1 MPESTTNN
9 SSSFAPL
16 SAAFTPAHLKF
27 LNAKLEKLSPE
38 KVLEWAMI
46 SLPGLIQTTAFGPTG
61 LVILDMINRIHI
73 DQQAAAGVHPTP
85 ASSSASEEDEDD
97 EAISEQKRFEKSG
110 YNTRRHPVPLIFIDT
125 LYHFQ
130 ETLDLAQRV
139 QDHYN
144 IPLKVYKP
152 LNAETAEDF
161 EREYGQRLW
170 ETDEVS
176 YDYLVKVEP
185 GRRAYQELGAQ
196 AVISGRRRSQKGDR
210 AKLEIL
216 EVEKGTGLLKLN
228 PLATWS
234 FQQVWTYLR
243 AYQVPFNALLDQ
255 GYRSIGDWH
264 STKPTSNL
272 EDERSGRWEGKQKTE
287 CGLHVDYFKMRA
299 EFQATQKKK
308 QALLAAQQEAQQ
320 QQQQQQPQPHAVDV
334 C

>member
-1 MPESTTNN
+1 MPESTVNHST
-9 SSSFAPL
+9 PL
-16 SAAFTPAHLKF
+16 SATFTPAHLKF
-27 LNAKLEKLSPE
+27 INAKLEKLSPE
-38 KVLEWAMI
+38 KIIEWAMI

-61 LVILDMINRIHI
+61 LVILDMINRIHV
-73 DQQAAAGVHPTP
+73 DQQASANAHPTP
-85 ASSSASEEDEDD
+85 ASSSASEDD
-97 EAISEQKRFEKSG
+97 ENQDDSQAKFKKSG

-139 QDHYN
+139 QDHYD

-152 LNAETAEDF
+152 QNCETTEDF
-161 EREYGQRLW
+161 ERQYGQHLW
-170 ETDEVS
+170 ESDEIS

-210 AKLEIL
+210 AHLDIL
-216 EVEKGTGLLKLN
+216 EVESGTGLLKLN

-264 STKPTSNL
+264 STKPASNPD
-272 EDERSGRWEGKQKTE
+272 DERSGRWEGKQKSE

-308 QALLAAQQEAQQ
+308 QALLAAQQQATPEAQQ
-320 QQQQQQPQPHAVDV
+320 TVQVA
-334 C
+334 

>member
-1 MPESTTNN
+1 MPEATATHQVSSFSTT
-9 SSSFAPL
+9 
-16 SAAFTPAHLKF
+16 FTPAHLKF
-27 LNAKLEKLSPE
+27 INSKLEKLSPE
-38 KVLEWAMI
+38 KIIEWAMI

-73 DQQAAAGVHPTP
+73 DQQSAANVHPTP
-85 ASSSASEEDEDD
+85 ASSSASEDENSDD
-97 EAISEQKRFEKSG
+97 ESSRHFKKSG
-110 YNTRRHPVPLIFIDT
+110 YNTQRHPVPLIFIDT

-152 LNAETAEDF
+152 LDCETTADF
-161 EREYGQRLW
+161 EAQHGQRLW
-170 ETDEVS
+170 ETDELS

-210 AKLEIL
+210 AHLDIL
-216 EVEKGTGLLKLN
+216 ELEAGTGLLKLN

-264 STKPTSNL
+264 STKPASNPD
-272 EDERSGRWEGKQKTE
+272 DERSGRWEGKQKTE

-308 QALLAAQQEAQQ
+308 QALLASHEAAAATAAQVQA
-320 QQQQQQPQPHAVDV
+320 
-334 C
+334 

>member
-1 MPESTTNN
+1 MPESTLNN
-9 SSSFAPL
+9 NASTPL
-16 SAAFTPAHLKF
+16 SATFTPAHLKF
-27 LNAKLEKLSPE
+27 INAKLEKLSPE
-38 KVLEWAMI
+38 KIIEWAMI

-73 DQQAAAGVHPTP
+73 DQQAAANVHPTP
-85 ASSSASEEDEDD
+85 ASSSASEDENED
-97 EAISEQKRFEKSG
+97 STFKKSA

-152 LNAETAEDF
+152 LNCETTEDF
-161 EREYGQRLW
+161 ERQYGQQLW
-170 ETDEVS
+170 ESDEIS

-210 AKLEIL
+210 SKLDIL
-216 EVEKGTGLLKLN
+216 EVEAGTGLLKLN

-264 STKPTSNL
+264 STKPASNPD
-272 EDERSGRWEGKQKTE
+272 DERSGRWEGKQKSE

-299 EFQATQKKK
+299 EFQASQKKK
-308 QALLAAQQEAQQ
+308 QALLTAQQ
-320 QQQQQQPQPHAVDV
+320 QQQEDVIKIQQTVEVA
-334 C
+334 

>member
-1 MPESTTNN
+1 MPESTTN
-9 SSSFAPL
+9 SSPAPL

-38 KVLEWAMI
+38 KILEWAMI

-73 DQQAAAGVHPTP
+73 DQQAAANVHPTP
-85 ASSSASEEDEDD
+85 ASSSASEDEEDD
-97 EAISEQKRFEKSG
+97 EATSEQKRFQKSG

-130 ETLDLAQRV
+130 ETLGLAQRV

-152 LNAETAEDF
+152 LNAESTADF
-161 EREYGQRLW
+161 EREYGQNLW
-170 ETDEVS
+170 ETDDVS

-308 QALLAAQQEAQQ
+308 QALLEAQQAAAQQ
-320 QQQQQQPQPHAVDV
+320 QQQGQQPQAVDV

>member
-1 MPESTTNN
+1 MPESTVPQV
-9 SSSFAPL
+9 SF
-16 SAAFTPAHLKF
+16 STIFTPTHLKF
-27 LNAKLEKLSPE
+27 INAKLEKLSPE
-38 KVLEWAMI
+38 KIIEWAMI

-73 DQQAAAGVHPTP
+73 DNQSAANVHPTP
-85 ASSSASEEDEDD
+85 ASSSASEDESDD
-97 EAISEQKRFEKSG
+97 GDHHFKKSG
-110 YNTRRHPVPLIFIDT
+110 YNTQRHPVPLIFIDT

-130 ETLDLAQRV
+130 ETLDLAQQV

-152 LNAETAEDF
+152 LNCETTADF
-161 EREYGQRLW
+161 EAQYGQQLW
-170 ETDEVS
+170 ETDDLS

-210 AKLEIL
+210 AHLDIL
-216 EVEKGTGLLKLN
+216 EVESGTGLLKLN

-264 STKPTSNL
+264 STKPASNPD
-272 EDERSGRWEGKQKTE
+272 DERSGRWEGKQKSE

-308 QALLAAQQEAQQ
+308 QALLAAQEAAATAAAA
-320 QQQQQQPQPHAVDV
+320 PAVQA
-334 C
+334 

>member
-1 MPESTTNN
+1 MPESTVHNN
-9 SSSFAPL
+9 AP
-16 SAAFTPAHLKF
+16 SHPTFTPAHLKF
-27 LNAKLEKLSPE
+27 INAKLEKLSPE
-38 KVLEWAMI
+38 KIIEWAMI

-73 DQQAAAGVHPTP
+73 DQQATSNHHPTP
-85 ASSSASEEDEDD
+85 SSSSASEDEND
-97 EAISEQKRFEKSG
+97 SKKSA
-110 YNTRRHPVPLIFIDT
+110 YNTQRHPVPLIFIDT

-130 ETLDLAQRV
+130 ETLDLAQQV

-152 LNAETAEDF
+152 LSCETTQDF
-161 EREYGQRLW
+161 EREYGERLW
-170 ETDEVS
+170 ETDDLS
-176 YDYLVKVEP
+176 YDYIVKVEP
-185 GRRAYQELGAQ
+185 GRRAYQELNAQ

-210 AKLEIL
+210 AHLDIL
-216 EVEKGTGLLKLN
+216 EVEQGTGLLKLN

-264 STKPTSNL
+264 STKPATNPD
-272 EDERSGRWEGKQKTE
+272 DERSGRWEGKQKSE

-308 QALLAAQQEAQQ
+308 QALLAQQQAALEAQ
-320 QQQQQQPQPHAVDV
+320 AVQV
-334 C
+334 A

>member
-1 MPESTTNN
+1 MPESTATTTTTQT
-9 SSSFAPL
+9 SPL
-16 SAAFTPAHLKF
+16 SATFTPAHLKF
-27 LNAKLEKLSPE
+27 INAKLEKLSPE
-38 KVLEWAMI
+38 KIIEWAMI

-61 LVILDMINRIHI
+61 LVILDMIHRIHI
-73 DQQAAAGVHPTP
+73 DQQAAANIHPTP
-85 ASSSASEEDEDD
+85 ASSSASEDDD
-97 EAISEQKRFEKSG
+97 EEEDSDESQRSFKKCG

-139 QDHYN
+139 QDHYT
-144 IPLKVYKP
+144 IPLKVYTP
-152 LNAETAEDF
+152 LHCETTADF
-161 EREYGQRLW
+161 EQLYGQQLW
-170 ETDEVS
+170 ETDEIS

-210 AKLEIL
+210 AHLDIL
-216 EVEKGTGLLKLN
+216 EVEAGTGLLKLN

-264 STKPTSNL
+264 STKPATNPD
-272 EDERSGRWEGKQKTE
+272 DERSGRWEGKQKTE

-299 EFQATQKKK
+299 EFQSTQKKK
-308 QALLAAQQEAQQ
+308 QALLAAA
-320 QQQQQQPQPHAVDV
+320 QQQPQVVVAVEV
-334 C
+334 A

>member
-1 MPESTTNN
+1 MPESTAPQV
-9 SSSFAPL
+9 SSF
-16 SAAFTPAHLKF
+16 STTFTPAHLKF
-27 LNAKLEKLSPE
+27 INAKLEKLSPE
-38 KVLEWAMI
+38 KIIEWAMI

-73 DQQAAAGVHPTP
+73 DNQAAANVHPTP
-85 ASSSASEEDEDD
+85 ASSSASEDESDD
-97 EAISEQKRFEKSG
+97 GDHHFKKSG
-110 YNTRRHPVPLIFIDT
+110 YNTQRHPVPLIFIDT
-125 LYHFQ
+125 MYHFQ
-130 ETLDLAQRV
+130 ETLDLAQQV

-152 LNAETAEDF
+152 LNCETTADF
-161 EREYGQRLW
+161 ETQYGQRLW
-170 ETDEVS
+170 ETDDLS

-210 AKLEIL
+210 AHLDILEI
-216 EVEKGTGLLKLN
+216 ESGTGLLKLN
-228 PLATWS
+228 PLASWS

-264 STKPTSNL
+264 STKPASNPD
-272 EDERSGRWEGKQKTE
+272 DERSGRWEGKQKTE

-308 QALLAAQQEAQQ
+308 QALLASREAA
-320 QQQQQQPQPHAVDV
+320 AVV
-334 C
+334 AAAPAIQA

>member
-1 MPESTTNN
+1 MPESTAPQV
-9 SSSFAPL
+9 SSF
-16 SAAFTPAHLKF
+16 SATFTPAHLKF
-27 LNAKLEKLSPE
+27 INAKLEKLSPE
-38 KVLEWAMI
+38 KIIEWAMI

-73 DQQAAAGVHPTP
+73 DNQSAANVHPTP
-85 ASSSASEEDEDD
+85 ASSSASEDESDD
-97 EAISEQKRFEKSG
+97 GDHHFKKSG

-152 LNAETAEDF
+152 LKCETTADF
-161 EREYGQRLW
+161 ESQYGQQLW
-170 ETDEVS
+170 ETDDLS

-210 AKLEIL
+210 AHLDILEI
-216 EVEKGTGLLKLN
+216 ESGTGLLKLN

-264 STKPTSNL
+264 STKPASNPD
-272 EDERSGRWEGKQKTE
+272 DERSGRWEGKQKSE

-308 QALLAAQQEAQQ
+308 QALLASREAAA
-320 QQQQQQPQPHAVDV
+320 AVAV
-334 C
+334 APAVQA

>member
-1 MPESTTNN
+1 MPESTAPQV
-9 SSSFAPL
+9 SSF
-16 SAAFTPAHLKF
+16 SATFTPAHLKF
-27 LNAKLEKLSPE
+27 INAKLEKLSPE
-38 KVLEWAMI
+38 KIIEWAMI

-73 DQQAAAGVHPTP
+73 DNQSAANVHPTP
-85 ASSSASEEDEDD
+85 ASSSASEDESDD
-97 EAISEQKRFEKSG
+97 GDHHFKKSG

-152 LNAETAEDF
+152 LNCETTADF
-161 EREYGQRLW
+161 ESQYGQQLW
-170 ETDEVS
+170 ETDDLS

-210 AKLEIL
+210 AHLDILEI
-216 EVEKGTGLLKLN
+216 ESGTGLLKLN

-264 STKPTSNL
+264 STKPASNPD
-272 EDERSGRWEGKQKTE
+272 DERSGRWEGKQKSE

-308 QALLAAQQEAQQ
+308 QALLASREAAAAA
-320 QQQQQQPQPHAVDV
+320 AVAPAV
-334 C
+334 QA

>member
-1 MPESTTNN
+1 MPESTAPQV
-9 SSSFAPL
+9 SSF
-16 SAAFTPAHLKF
+16 SATFTPAHLKF
-27 LNAKLEKLSPE
+27 INAKLEKLSPE
-38 KVLEWAMI
+38 KIIEWAMI

-73 DQQAAAGVHPTP
+73 DNQSAANVHPTP
-85 ASSSASEEDEDD
+85 ASSSASEDESDD
-97 EAISEQKRFEKSG
+97 GDHHFKKSG

-152 LNAETAEDF
+152 LNCETTADF
-161 EREYGQRLW
+161 ESQYGQQLW
-170 ETDEVS
+170 ETDDLS

-210 AKLEIL
+210 AHLDILEI
-216 EVEKGTGLLKLN
+216 ESGTGLLKLN

-264 STKPTSNL
+264 STKPASNPD
-272 EDERSGRWEGKQKTE
+272 DERSGRWEGKQKSE

-308 QALLAAQQEAQQ
+308 QALLASREAAA
-320 QQQQQQPQPHAVDV
+320 AVAV
-334 C
+334 APAVQA

>member
-1 MPESTTNN
+1 MPESTAPQV
-9 SSSFAPL
+9 SSF
-16 SAAFTPAHLKF
+16 SATFTPAHLKF
-27 LNAKLEKLSPE
+27 INAKLEKLSPE
-38 KVLEWAMI
+38 KIIEWAMI

-73 DQQAAAGVHPTP
+73 DNQSAAN
-85 ASSSASEEDEDD
+85 
-97 EAISEQKRFEKSG
+97 SG

-152 LNAETAEDF
+152 LNCETTADF
-161 EREYGQRLW
+161 ESQYGQQLW
-170 ETDEVS
+170 ETDDLS

-210 AKLEIL
+210 AHLDILEI
-216 EVEKGTGLLKLN
+216 ESGTGLLKLN

-264 STKPTSNL
+264 STKPASNPD
-272 EDERSGRWEGKQKTE
+272 DERSGRWEGKQKSE

-308 QALLAAQQEAQQ
+308 QALLASREAAAAA
-320 QQQQQQPQPHAVDV
+320 AVAPAV
-334 C
+334 QA

>member
-1 MPESTTNN
+1 MPESTATQQA
-9 SSSFAPL
+9 SPY
-16 SAAFTPAHLKF
+16 SATFTPAHLKF
-27 LNAKLEKLSPE
+27 INAKLEKLTPE
-38 KVLEWAMI
+38 KIIEWAMI

-73 DQQAAAGVHPTP
+73 DQQSAANVHPTP
-85 ASSSASEEDEDD
+85 ASSSASEDDASEDEGHNF
-97 EAISEQKRFEKSG
+97 KKSG
-110 YNTRRHPVPLIFIDT
+110 YNTQRHPVPLIFIDT

-130 ETLDLAQRV
+130 ETLDLAQQV

-152 LNAETAEDF
+152 LNCETTADF
-161 EREYGQRLW
+161 ESQYGQRLW
-170 ETDEVS
+170 ENDDLS

-210 AKLEIL
+210 AHLDILEI
-216 EVEKGTGLLKLN
+216 ESGTGLLKLN

-243 AYQVPFNALLDQ
+243 AYQVPFNALLEQ

-264 STKPTSNL
+264 STKPTTNPD
-272 EDERSGRWEGKQKTE
+272 DERSGRWEGKQKTE

-308 QALLAAQQEAQQ
+308 QALLASMEAAKVQQ
-320 QQQQQQPQPHAVDV
+320 QQ
-334 C
+334 

>member
-1 MPESTTNN
+1 MPESTINHST
-9 SSSFAPL
+9 SP
-16 SAAFTPAHLKF
+16 SAIFTPAHLKF
-27 LNAKLEKLSPE
+27 INAKLEKLSPE
-38 KVLEWAMI
+38 KIIEWAMI

-73 DQQAAAGVHPTP
+73 DQQASANAHPTP
-85 ASSSASEEDEDD
+85 ASSSASEDEGQDD
-97 EAISEQKRFEKSG
+97 SQAKFRKSG
-110 YNTRRHPVPLIFIDT
+110 YNTRRHPVPLVFIDT

-139 QDHYN
+139 QDHYD

-152 LNAETAEDF
+152 QNCEITEDF
-161 EREYGQRLW
+161 ERLYGQQLW
-170 ETDEVS
+170 ESDEIS

-185 GRRAYQELGAQ
+185 GRRSYQELGAQ

-210 AKLEIL
+210 ARLDIL
-216 EVEKGTGLLKLN
+216 EVEAGTGLLKLN

-234 FQQVWTYLR
+234 FQQVRTYLR

-264 STKPTSNL
+264 STKPATNPD
-272 EDERSGRWEGKQKTE
+272 DERSGRWEGKQKSE

-308 QALLAAQQEAQQ
+308 QALLAVQQQAQQIQVA
-320 QQQQQQPQPHAVDV
+320 
-334 C
+334 

>member
-1 MPESTTNN
+1 MPESTAINN
-9 SSSFAPL
+9 TQGSVP
-16 SAAFTPAHLKF
+16 SAVFTPAHLKF
-27 LNAKLEKLSPE
+27 INAKLEKLSPE
-38 KVLEWAMI
+38 KIIEWAMI

-73 DQQAAAGVHPTP
+73 DQQAAANVHPTP
-85 ASSSASEEDEDD
+85 ASSSASEDEDD
-97 EAISEQKRFEKSG
+97 QDLRFKKSG
-110 YNTRRHPVPLIFIDT
+110 YNTQRHPVPLVFIDT

-152 LNAETAEDF
+152 QDCDTTEDF
-161 EREYGQRLW
+161 ERLYGQQLW
-170 ETDEVS
+170 EKDDLS

-185 GRRAYQELGAQ
+185 GRRSYQELGAQ

-210 AKLEIL
+210 AHLDIL
-216 EVEKGTGLLKLN
+216 EVEPGTGLLKLN

-243 AYQVPFNALLDQ
+243 AYQVPFNVLLDQ

-264 STKPTSNL
+264 STKPAANPD
-272 EDERSGRWEGKQKTE
+272 DERSGRWEGKQKTE

-299 EFQATQKKK
+299 EFQASQKKK
-308 QALLAAQQEAQQ
+308 QALLAAQQEQS
-320 QQQQQQPQPHAVDV
+320 AVAV
-334 C
+334 

>member
-1 MPESTTNN
+1 MPESTASHTT
-9 SSSFAPL
+9 SSSHPI
-16 SAAFTPAHLKF
+16 FTPAHLKF
-27 LNAKLEKLSPE
+27 INAKLEKLSPE
-38 KVLEWAMI
+38 KIIEWAMI

-73 DQQAAAGVHPTP
+73 DNQATLQQPTP
-85 ASSSASEEDEDD
+85 SSSSASEDD
-97 EAISEQKRFEKSG
+97 EEEGSTKKSV
-110 YNTRRHPVPLIFIDT
+110 YNTNRHPVPLIFIDT

-130 ETLDLAQRV
+130 ETLELAQQV

-152 LNAETAEDF
+152 LQTETTEDF

-170 ETDEVS
+170 ETDELS

-185 GRRAYQELGAQ
+185 GRRAYQELNAK

-210 AKLEIL
+210 SHLNILEI
-216 EVEKGTGLLKLN
+216 ESGTGLLKLN

-243 AYQVPFNALLDQ
+243 AHQVPFNALLDQ

-264 STKPTSNL
+264 STKPASNPD
-272 EDERSGRWEGKQKTE
+272 DERSGRWEGKQKTE

-308 QALLAAQQEAQQ
+308 QALIAAQQQLALESQQ
-320 QQQQQQPQPHAVDV
+320 RVQVA
-334 C
+334 

>member
-1 MPESTTNN
+1 
-9 SSSFAPL
+9 F
-16 SAAFTPAHLKF
+16 
-27 LNAKLEKLSPE
+27 
-38 KVLEWAMI
+38 
-46 SLPGLIQTTAFGPTG
+46 
-61 LVILDMINRIHI
+61 R
-73 DQQAAAGVHPTP
+73 
-85 ASSSASEEDEDD
+85 
-97 EAISEQKRFEKSG
+97 KSG
-110 YNTRRHPVPLIFIDT
+110 YNTRRHPVPLVFIDT

-139 QDHYN
+139 QDHYD

-152 LNAETAEDF
+152 QNCETTEDF
-161 EREYGQRLW
+161 ERLYGQQLW
-170 ETDEVS
+170 ESDEIS

-185 GRRAYQELGAQ
+185 GRRSYQELGAQ

-210 AKLEIL
+210 AHLDIL
-216 EVEKGTGLLKLN
+216 EVEAGTGLLKLN

-264 STKPTSNL
+264 STKPATNPD
-272 EDERSGRWEGKQKTE
+272 DERSGRWEGKQKSE

-308 QALLAAQQEAQQ
+308 QALLTAQQ
-320 QQQQQQPQPHAVDV
+320 QAQQIQVA
-334 C
+334 

>member
-1 MPESTTNN
+1 MPEATFNQ
-9 SSSFAPL
+9 SSSLPV
-16 SAAFTPAHLKF
+16 AFTPAHLKF

-38 KVLEWAMI
+38 KIIEWAMV

-73 DQQAAAGVHPTP
+73 DQQASANTHPTP
-85 ASSSASEEDEDD
+85 ASSSASEDDDEDH
-97 EAISEQKRFEKSG
+97 ILKKSV
-110 YNTRRHPVPLIFIDT
+110 YNTRRHPVPLVFIDT

-139 QDHYN
+139 QEHYN

-152 LNAETAEDF
+152 QDAETVEDF
-161 EREYGQRLW
+161 EKAYGQRLW
-170 ETDEVS
+170 ETDDVS

-185 GRRAYQELGAQ
+185 GRRSYEELGAQ

-210 AKLEIL
+210 AHLNILEI
-216 EVEKGTGLLKLN
+216 EAGTGLIKLN

-264 STKPTSNL
+264 STKPTTNS

-308 QALLAAQQEAQQ
+308 QALLAAQQQIQVA
-320 QQQQQQPQPHAVDV
+320 
-334 C
+334 

>member
-1 MPESTTNN
+1 MPESTAYAN
-9 SSSFAPL
+9 SH
-16 SAAFTPAHLKF
+16 AAALPTATFTPAHLKF
-27 LNAKLEKLSPE
+27 INAKLEKLSPE
-38 KVLEWAMI
+38 KIIEWAMMT
-46 SLPGLIQTTAFGPTG
+46 LPGLIQTTAFGPTG

-73 DQQAAAGVHPTP
+73 DQQAAANVQPTP
-85 ASSSASEEDEDD
+85 ASSSASEEENDDED
-97 EAISEQKRFEKSG
+97 EGARQLKKSG
-110 YNTRRHPVPLIFIDT
+110 YNTHRHPVPLVFIDT

-152 LNAETAEDF
+152 QDCETTEDF
-161 EREYGQRLW
+161 ERLHGQRLW
-170 ETDEVS
+170 ETDDVS

-185 GRRAYQELGAQ
+185 GRRSYQEFGAQ

-210 AKLEIL
+210 AHLDIL
-216 EVEKGTGLLKLN
+216 EVESGTGLLKLN

-243 AYQVPFNALLDQ
+243 AYQVPFNVLLDQ
-255 GYRSIGDWH
+255 GYRSVGDWH
-264 STKPTSNL
+264 STKPASNPD
-272 EDERSGRWEGKQKTE
+272 DERSGRWEGKKKSE

-308 QALLAAQQEAQQ
+308 QALLAAQQQAAGQV
-320 QQQQQQPQPHAVDV
+320 A
-334 C
+334 

>member
-1 MPESTTNN
+1 MPESTINN
-9 SSSFAPL
+9 RSSSHP
-16 SAAFTPAHLKF
+16 AAFTPAHLKF
-27 LNAKLEKLSPE
+27 INAKLEKLSPE
-38 KVLEWAMI
+38 KIIEWAMI

-73 DQQAAAGVHPTP
+73 DQQAAANVHPTP
-85 ASSSASEEDEDD
+85 ASSSASEDD
-97 EAISEQKRFEKSG
+97 EGQDSSEAKFMKSG

-144 IPLKVYKP
+144 IPLKIYKP
-152 LNAETAEDF
+152 QNCETTEDF
-161 EREYGQRLW
+161 ERQYGLQLW
-170 ETDEVS
+170 ESDEIS

-210 AKLEIL
+210 AHLNILEI
-216 EVEKGTGLLKLN
+216 EEGTGLLKLN

-264 STKPTSNL
+264 STKPATNPD
-272 EDERSGRWEGKQKTE
+272 DERSGRWEGKQKSE

-308 QALLAAQQEAQQ
+308 QALLAAQQQVTLEVQQ
-320 QQQQQQPQPHAVDV
+320 QQTVQVA
-334 C
+334 

>member
-1 MPESTTNN
+1 MPESTASNRLH
-9 SSSFAPL
+9 SSPL
-16 SAAFTPAHLKF
+16 SATFTPAHLKF
-27 LNAKLEKLSPE
+27 INAKLEKLSPE
-38 KVLEWAMI
+38 KIIEWAMI

-73 DQQAAAGVHPTP
+73 DQQAAANVHPTP
-85 ASSSASEEDEDD
+85 SSSSASEDDD
-97 EAISEQKRFEKSG
+97 ENQDESSSRFNKSG

-130 ETLDLAQRV
+130 ETLDLAQQV

-152 LNAETAEDF
+152 ENCETTEDF
-161 EREYGQRLW
+161 ERQHGQQLW
-170 ETDEVS
+170 EKDELS

-210 AKLEIL
+210 AHLDIL
-216 EVEKGTGLLKLN
+216 EVEPGTGLLKLN

-264 STKPTSNL
+264 STKPASNPD
-272 EDERSGRWEGKQKTE
+272 DERSGRWEGKQKTE

-308 QALLAAQQEAQQ
+308 QALLAAQQQHQQ
-320 QQQQQQPQPHAVDV
+320 QQQEASAVV
-334 C
+334 VA

>member
-1 MPESTTNN
+1 MPESTAPQV
-9 SSSFAPL
+9 SSF
-16 SAAFTPAHLKF
+16 STTFTPAHLKF
-27 LNAKLEKLSPE
+27 INAKLEKLSPE
-38 KVLEWAMI
+38 KIIEWAMI

-73 DQQAAAGVHPTP
+73 DNQSAAN
-85 ASSSASEEDEDD
+85 
-97 EAISEQKRFEKSG
+97 SG
-110 YNTRRHPVPLIFIDT
+110 YNTQRHPVPLIFIDT

-130 ETLDLAQRV
+130 ETLDLAQQV

-152 LNAETAEDF
+152 LNCETTADF
-161 EREYGQRLW
+161 EAQYGQQLW
-170 ETDEVS
+170 ETDDLS

-210 AKLEIL
+210 AHLDILEI
-216 EVEKGTGLLKLN
+216 ESGTGLLKLN

-243 AYQVPFNALLDQ
+243 AYQVPFNTLLDQ

-264 STKPTSNL
+264 STKPASNPD
-272 EDERSGRWEGKQKTE
+272 DERSGRWEGKQKSE

-308 QALLAAQQEAQQ
+308 QALLASREAAAAAAAA
-320 QQQQQQPQPHAVDV
+320 PAVQA
-334 C
+334 

>member
-1 MPESTTNN
+1 MPESTINHST
-9 SSSFAPL
+9 SP
-16 SAAFTPAHLKF
+16 SAIFTPAHLKF
-27 LNAKLEKLSPE
+27 INAKLEKLSPE
-38 KVLEWAMI
+38 KIIEWAMV

-73 DQQAAAGVHPTP
+73 DQQASANAHPTP
-85 ASSSASEEDEDD
+85 ASSSASEDEDQD
-97 EAISEQKRFEKSG
+97 DSQAKFRKSG
-110 YNTRRHPVPLIFIDT
+110 YNTRRHPVPLVFIDT

-139 QDHYN
+139 QDHYD

-152 LNAETAEDF
+152 QNCETTEDF
-161 EREYGQRLW
+161 ERQYGQQLW
-170 ETDEVS
+170 ESDEVS

-185 GRRAYQELGAQ
+185 GRRSYQELGAQ

-210 AKLEIL
+210 AHLDIL
-216 EVEKGTGLLKLN
+216 EVEAGTGLLKLN

-264 STKPTSNL
+264 STKPATNPD
-272 EDERSGRWEGKQKTE
+272 DERSGRWEGKQKSE

-308 QALLAAQQEAQQ
+308 QALLAAQQQAQQ
-320 QQQQQQPQPHAVDV
+320 IQVA
-334 C
+334 